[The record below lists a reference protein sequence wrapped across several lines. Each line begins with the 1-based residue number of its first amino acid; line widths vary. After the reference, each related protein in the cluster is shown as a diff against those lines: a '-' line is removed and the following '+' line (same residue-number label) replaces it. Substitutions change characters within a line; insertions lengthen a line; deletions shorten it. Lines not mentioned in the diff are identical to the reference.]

1 MRIEASAISVQTL
14 LWNFFY
20 NYNPIP
26 KMKNHQVKSLITS
39 KLFTPL
45 CDMANKIERNIVQL
59 KIDMRAELFKGV
71 YKNINGKIK
80 I

>member
-1 MRIEASAISVQTL
+1 
-14 LWNFFY
+14 
-20 NYNPIP
+20 
-26 KMKNHQVKSLITS
+26 MKNHQVKSLITS